1 MQPKLWRQKVFGAQ
15 RELVFYEAH
24 RLVPVLYLAANWY
37 LFYLPIQQYFG
48 YAQGHFSGQIRRR
61 LNFDFITE
69 DHF

>member
-37 LFYLPIQQYFG
+37 LFYLPIQQ
-48 YAQGHFSGQIRRR
+48 
-61 LNFDFITE
+61 
-69 DHF
+69 